1 VMMPLAWWL
10 AIPQGMGI
18 LGMVTAIIIAS
29 VVSAGLLLIRFWI
42 LARRDAQLGK
52 A

>member
-1 VMMPLAWWL
+1 MLRSMLARGL
-10 AIPQGMGI
+10 S
-18 LGMVTAIIIAS
+18 V

>member
-1 VMMPLAWWL
+1 MMPLAWWL

-29 VVSAGLLLIRFWI
+29 VISASLLLIRFWI
-42 LARRDAQLGK
+42 LARRDASMSG